1 MNAIARP
8 WIGLCFKLMAV
19 LALIF
24 AFIFFMKMQ
33 EEQSANDKL
42 RNQGVVSRA
51 LVTEKEQDK
60 ITSQHAGL
68 SRRSSGYQTES
79 NIWVLTVRHV
89 PKSTVKYAD
98 FPSKVKEADLPV
110 APPLTGDPMKDSAY
124 SGVMWVPV
132 EVYDKVQ
139 VGDMLTVANTP
150 WDSESP
156 VLVSDVEAFDP
167 SAFYPRMAIAL
178 VLTLLFW
185 LIGRRISKASMLR
198 GIAAAATVPGTA
210 PGSLP

>member
-24 AFIFFMKMQ
+24 AFIFFMRMMDD
-33 EEQSANDKL
+33 QSENDKL

-51 LVTEKEQDK
+51 LVTAKEKDQTTTQ
-60 ITSQHAGL
+60 TSGL
-68 SRRSSGYQTES
+68 RRRSSGSTTT
-79 NIWVLTVRHV
+79 NDIWVLSVRHV

-110 APPLTGDPMKDSAY
+110 APPVTGDSMKDMGNG
-124 SGVMWVPV
+124 GVMWVT
-132 EVYDKVQ
+132 EEFYNKTK
-139 VGDMLTVANTP
+139 VGDMLTVVNTP

-156 VLVSDVEAFDP
+156 VLVSEVEAFDP
-167 SAFYPRMAIAL
+167 SLYYPKMAIAL
-178 VLTLLFW
+178 VLMLLFW
-185 LIGRRISKASMLR
+185 FIGRRISKASMLR
-198 GIAAAATVPGTA
+198 GIAAASTVPGTN
-210 PGSLP
+210 P